1 MKLTPKTLL
10 IVLLFT
16 STAGVCAQQP
26 RLKGK
31 VAFANP
37 RERGVEIRINV
48 KDRDTGGLVP
58 GEQPRTQVEDW
69 FHVAPLNALVDI
81 EFDGGKCY
89 RGNGHS
95 RIRVKQENEDL
106 QKVTLLKTREC
117 KIAELRQAKRVYAGV
132 RAEAGIKRHG
142 GAQSIEEAVVGFET
156 EGLKREAEL
165 MPSPDELR
173 QELEEDAA
181 HARNGE
187 FFDTFQYKFALTS
200 ELYRD
205 RPELLKVL
213 TDFRANKNNAIFF
226 REIGQVKPEMFTEVV
241 RRELGEAN
249 DDANLDNVFAV
260 VKEEAL
266 SANVRGGATVALLN
280 GQLSDEK
287 LKQEREYYRQQSPS
301 SPIFANSLIALARI
315 GEAEDRAKLYSYIMA
330 DSGGTR
336 LKAMEALSLATLIAG
351 PEAFPQGAE
360 TLTSVAADKN
370 QDPFVRAFAYH
381 SLRPFVDQGDPTA
394 FKALVAGVK
403 DSKPE
408 VRVQVVL
415 ALGVGK
421 TEQTDVAESLLRRV
435 LLTDR
440 SPQVRE
446 AARLSLKGAS
456 TSGWAVQM
464 FSTQPPN

>member
-1 MKLTPKTLL
+1 MKLTPKTFL
-10 IVLLFT
+10 IVVLFT

-26 RLKGK
+26 KLKGK

-37 RERGVEIRINV
+37 RERGIEIRINV

-58 GEQPRTQVEDW
+58 GEQPRTEVEDW

-95 RIRVKQENEDL
+95 RIRVRQENEDL

-117 KIAELRQAKRVYAGV
+117 KIAELRQAKRTYAGV
-132 RAEAGIKRHG
+132 RAEIGIKRHG
-142 GAQSIEEAVVGFET
+142 GAQSTEEAVVDFET
-156 EGLKREAEL
+156 GDSRREAEL
-165 MPSPDELR
+165 IPSPEELR
-173 QELEEDAA
+173 QELAEEAA

-213 TDFRANKNNAIFF
+213 TDFRANKDNAIFF
-226 REIGQVKPEMFTEVV
+226 RDIGQVKPEMFTDVV
-241 RRELGEAN
+241 RRELGGE
-249 DDANLDNVFAV
+249 DDNANLDNVFAL

-266 SANVRGGATVALLN
+266 SPNVRGGATVALLN
-280 GQLSDEK
+280 GQLSGEK
-287 LKQEREYYRQQSPS
+287 LMQVRDYYRQQSPT

-315 GEAEDRAKLYSYIMA
+315 GEAEDRAKLYSYITA
-330 DSGGTR
+330 DSGETR

-351 PEAFPQGAE
+351 PDAFPQGVK
-360 TLTSVAADKN
+360 TLTSVAVDKN
-370 QDPFVRAFAYH
+370 QEPLVRAFAYR
-381 SLRPFVDQGDPTA
+381 SLRPFVHQGDQTA
-394 FKALVAGVK
+394 FQALVAGVT

-421 TEQTDVAESLLRRV
+421 MEQTDAAESLLRKV

-456 TSGWAVQM
+456 TSEWAAQM
-464 FSTQPPN
+464 FSTPQPN